1 MISIHKTTRKRINAF
16 ALYTDGNGTRY
27 VNAPPTIVEWIPD
40 PQPPEDYSEE
50 TYFRTEQDDAPY
62 VVYTRKSDEYLLER
76 AKERKLKQIT
86 EDRNTAIAQPVTV
99 HGLPWQADEVS
110 QRNLS
115 NEILT
120 TSAGVFLTPVW
131 RDANNDN
138 MTVTS
143 IQQLVD
149 IAAAMKLQTLTA
161 YQTSWARKAAVEAA
175 TTVEEVDA
183 V

>member
-1 MISIHKTTRKRINAF
+1 MLTNIQNPKHLNGQGTLIEVTGVHPVYGVIPF
-16 ALYTDGNGTRY
+16 AASPTD
-27 VNAPPTIVEWIPD
+27 VEAHGVDIFIRAIAGEFGPI
-40 PQPPEDYSEE
+40 
-50 TYFRTEQDDAPY
+50 APY
-62 VVYTRKSDEYLLER
+62 EGLTELAEVKH
-76 AKERKLKQIT
+76 AKLDQIT
-86 EDRNTAIAQPVTV
+86 KDRNTALAQSVTV
-99 HGLPWQADEVS
+99 HGRPWQADAES

-120 TSAGVFLTPVW
+120 ASAGVFLTPVW

-138 MTVTS
+138 MTITD

>member
-1 MISIHKTTRKRINAF
+1 MSYLRAILKLQPEAVV
-16 ALYTDGNGTRY
+16 ALIGG
-27 VNAPPTIVEWIPD
+27 
-40 PQPPEDYSEE
+40 EDYQHIDWHGATPIPQAELDAVLGE
-50 TYFRTEQDDAPY
+50 VALDDA
-62 VVYTRKSDEYLLER
+62 KAS
-76 AKERKLKQIT
+76 KLTQILQ
-86 EDRNTAIAQPVTV
+86 DRNTALTQPVTV

-120 TSAGVFLTPVW
+120 ASAGVFLSPIW
-131 RDANNDN
+131 RDLNNSD
-138 MTVTS
+138 MTITD